1 MSIKTVCIQKL
12 SFLITKTQ
20 IFLSALRRISGILLV
35 MHEDFLTEI
44 ALVAVA
50 ALSCGLLFERLKQPA
65 VLGYIMAGV
74 LLGPSVLNSVQD
86 REVIETLAELGVQ
99 MLLFLIGMELS
110 LRAFKTVWR
119 VTLVCTLLQ
128 IGASLAVVLGL
139 GTLFDWPFGLSV
151 LLACA
156 IALSSTAVAIKMLES
171 IGELRTETGR
181 ITIGVLIA
189 QDLAIVPMILILKSL
204 NGEGLGPAIFFKVI
218 LSVGLLVLLIWFF
231 SRKQKIQFH
240 FLKRAILNQD
250 LTPIVALVF
259 CFGVAFFTGILGLS
273 AAYGAFLGGLI
284 LGNTTERHIM
294 VEATKPIQSVLLM
307 VFFLSVGLLMD
318 FGYIWDH
325 LGRVL
330 ILLLFI
336 TVGKTFFNIF
346 ILNLLKQP
354 WPRAFLSGLMLA
366 QMGEFAFIL
375 SSIGVST
382 GLIDQDGQRLVIS
395 LAALSLAISP
405 IWMSTARKLHNLA
418 PTGIEN
424 FHQMIEL
431 LYGRKIEKLQKMAIH
446 LKEISQAV
454 LEKKDERPK
463 KENSDPKTKELGT
476 TSPKEKAKDTKDISV
491 ESAEIPQEKAK
502 AAEPEQKKT
511 EKLED
516 KQPQKPKEQ
525 KKLL

>member
-1 MSIKTVCIQKL
+1 
-12 SFLITKTQ
+12 
-20 IFLSALRRISGILLV
+20 

-50 ALSCGLLFERLKQPA
+50 ALSCGLLFERIKQPA

-86 REVIETLAELGVQ
+86 RELIETLAELGVQ

-110 LRAFKTVWR
+110 LRAFKTVWHI
-119 VTLVCTLLQ
+119 TLICMLLQ
-128 IGASLAVVLGL
+128 VIASLAVVLSL
-139 GTLFDWPFGLSV
+139 GTIFDWPFGLSI

-156 IALSSTAVAIKMLES
+156 IALSSTAVAIKMLEN
-171 IGELRTETGR
+171 IGELRTEIGR

-204 NGEGLGPAIFFKVI
+204 NGEGIGITIFFKVI
-218 LSVGLLVLLIWFF
+218 LSVTLLILLIWFF

-240 FLKRAILNQD
+240 FLKRAILNED

-273 AAYGAFLGGLI
+273 AAYGAFLGGLV

-307 VFFLSVGLLMD
+307 IFFLSVGLLMD
-318 FGYIWDH
+318 FNYIWNH
-325 LGRVL
+325 LGKVL

-336 TVGKTFFNIF
+336 TVGKTFCNIF
-346 ILNLLKQP
+346 ILNILKQP
-354 WPRAFLSGLMLA
+354 WPRAFLAGIMLA
-366 QMGEFAFIL
+366 QMGEFSFVLA
-375 SSIGVST
+375 SIGIST
-382 GLIDQDGQRLVIS
+382 KLIDQNGQHLVIS

-405 IWMSTARKLHNLA
+405 IWMSVARKLHNIT

-431 LYGRKIEKLQKMAIH
+431 IYYNRI
-446 LKEISQAV
+446 
-454 LEKKDERPK
+454 
-463 KENSDPKTKELGT
+463 KENKH
-476 TSPKEKAKDTKDISV
+476 I
-491 ESAEIPQEKAK
+491 
-502 AAEPEQKKT
+502 KK
-511 EKLED
+511 
-516 KQPQKPKEQ
+516 
-525 KKLL
+525 

>member
-1 MSIKTVCIQKL
+1 
-12 SFLITKTQ
+12 
-20 IFLSALRRISGILLV
+20 

-44 ALVAVA
+44 ALVAFVA
-50 ALSCGLLFERLKQPA
+50 FSCGLFFERLKQPA
-65 VLGYIMAGV
+65 VLGYILAGV

-86 REVIETLAELGVQ
+86 REIIETLAELGVQ

-119 VTLVCTLLQ
+119 ISLVCMLMQVLV
-128 IGASLAVVLGL
+128 SLAVVLSL
-139 GTLFDWPFGLSV
+139 GQLFDWPLGFSI

-171 IGELRTETGR
+171 IDELRTETGR

-204 NGEGLGPAIFFKVI
+204 NNGGIDIYIFLKVAI
-218 LSVGLLVLLIWFF
+218 SVTLLAILIWCF

-240 FLKRAILNQD
+240 FLKRAILNDD
-250 LTPIVALVF
+250 LTPVVALVF

-284 LGNTTERHIM
+284 LGNTTERHTM
-294 VEATKPIQSVLLM
+294 VQATKPIQSVLMM
-307 VFFLSVGLLMD
+307 VFFMSVGLLMD

-325 LGRVL
+325 LFRVL

-346 ILNLLKQP
+346 ILRVLKQP
-354 WPRAFLSGLMLA
+354 WSRAFLSGLMIA

-375 SSIGVST
+375 ASIGVSS
-382 GLIDQDGQRLVIS
+382 GLIDEEGQRLVIS

-405 IWMSTARKLHNLA
+405 IWMTVARRIHDFA
-418 PTGIEN
+418 PTGLEN
-424 FHQMIEL
+424 FRQVMEL
-431 LYGRKIEKLQKMAIH
+431 LYGKKI
-446 LKEISQAV
+446 
-454 LEKKDERPK
+454 
-463 KENSDPKTKELGT
+463 
-476 TSPKEKAKDTKDISV
+476 
-491 ESAEIPQEKAK
+491 
-502 AAEPEQKKT
+502 
-511 EKLED
+511 
-516 KQPQKPKEQ
+516 
-525 KKLL
+525 KKLKKRIFNLKKNNDGS